1 MFINVF
7 LFLIPSEESED
18 EDLQIVPDSSEPEKN
33 DKLQAEG
40 TTEKKSEV
48 FLWLNEFAIFAYQA
62 F

>member
-48 FLWLNEFAIFAYQA
+48 FL
-62 F
+62 